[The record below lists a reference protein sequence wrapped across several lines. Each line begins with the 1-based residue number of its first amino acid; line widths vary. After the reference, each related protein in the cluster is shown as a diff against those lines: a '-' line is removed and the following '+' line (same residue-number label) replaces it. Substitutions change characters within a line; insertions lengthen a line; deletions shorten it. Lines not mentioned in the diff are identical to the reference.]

1 MKNNKGQALVEFILI
16 LPVILAILLVIIDL
30 GKIFN
35 EKNTLENTSIDII
48 ELYKNGKSID
58 EIKNK
63 YNDISITTN
72 IENNYLTIKLKKEI
86 EIITPGLNIVLDNP
100 FPIEVER
107 VVYYET

>member
-35 EKNTLENTSIDII
+35 EKNILENTSIDII

-63 YNDISITTN
+63 YRDINITTN
-72 IENNYLTIKLKKEI
+72 IDNNYLTLKLKKEI

-100 FPIEVER
+100 YPIEVER

>member
-1 MKNNKGQALVEFILI
+1 MKNNKGQALVEFVLI

-35 EKNTLENTSIDII
+35 EKNTLENTSVDII

-63 YNDISITTN
+63 YNDIEIKTSID
-72 IENNYLTIKLKKEI
+72 NNYLTINLKKEI
-86 EIITPGLNIVLDNP
+86 EIMTPGLNIVLDNP

>member
-63 YNDISITTN
+63 YNDIFITTN
-72 IENNYLTIKLKKEI
+72 IEDNYLSLKLKKEI

-100 FPIEVER
+100 FVVEVER

>member
-1 MKNNKGQALVEFILI
+1 MKNNKGQVLVEFILI

-48 ELYKNGKSID
+48 ELYKNGKSFD

-72 IENNYLTIKLKKEI
+72 IDNNYLTLKLKKEI

-100 FPIEVER
+100 YIIEVER

>member
-63 YNDISITTN
+63 YLDINITTN
-72 IENNYLTIKLKKEI
+72 IEDNYITIKLKKEI
-86 EIITPGLNIVLDNP
+86 EIITPGLNIFLDNP
-100 FPIEVER
+100 YPIEVER
-107 VVYYET
+107 VVYYEI

>member
-63 YNDISITTN
+63 YNDIFITTN
-72 IENNYLTIKLKKEI
+72 IEDNYLSLKLKKEI

-100 FPIEVER
+100 FIVEVER

>member
-48 ELYKNGKSID
+48 ELYKNRKSID
-58 EIKNK
+58 EIKDK
-63 YNDISITTN
+63 YNDIEINTSVSD
-72 IENNYLTIKLKKEI
+72 NYLTIKLKKEI

>member
-1 MKNNKGQALVEFILI
+1 MKNNKGLALVEFILI

-63 YNDISITTN
+63 YSDINITTN
-72 IENNYLTIKLKKEI
+72 IDNNYLTLKLKKEI

-100 FPIEVER
+100 FVVEVER

>member
-86 EIITPGLNIVLDNP
+86 EIMTPGLNIVLDNP
-100 FPIEVER
+100 YPIEVER

>member
-1 MKNNKGQALVEFILI
+1 MKNNKGQALVEFILV

-58 EIKNK
+58 EIKSK
-63 YNDISITTN
+63 YSDISITTN
-72 IENNYLTIKLKKEI
+72 MEDNYLTLKLKKEI
-86 EIITPGLNIVLDNP
+86 EIIAPGLNIVLDNP
-100 FPIEVER
+100 FIVEVER

>member
-35 EKNTLENTSIDII
+35 EKNTLENTSIDIV

-100 FPIEVER
+100 YPIEVER

>member
-1 MKNNKGQALVEFILI
+1 MKSNKGQALVEFVLI

-63 YNDISITTN
+63 YNDINITTN
-72 IENNYLTIKLKKEI
+72 IDNNYLTLKLKKEI

-100 FPIEVER
+100 FVVEVER

>member
-30 GKIFN
+30 GRIFN

-72 IENNYLTIKLKKEI
+72 IEDNYLTLKLKKEI

-100 FPIEVER
+100 YIIEVER

>member
-63 YNDISITTN
+63 YNDIEINTSID
-72 IENNYLTIKLKKEI
+72 NNYLTINLKKEI

-100 FPIEVER
+100 YIIEVER

>member
-100 FPIEVER
+100 YSIEVER

>member
-48 ELYKNGKSID
+48 ELYKNGKSIE

-72 IENNYLTIKLKKEI
+72 IDNNYLTIKLKKEI

-100 FPIEVER
+100 YPIEVER

>member
-63 YNDISITTN
+63 YNDINITTN
-72 IENNYLTIKLKKEI
+72 IENNYLKIKLKKEI

-100 FPIEVER
+100 YPIEVER

>member
-72 IENNYLTIKLKKEI
+72 IENNYLTLKLKKEI

-100 FPIEVER
+100 FIVEVER

>member
-1 MKNNKGQALVEFILI
+1 MKNNKGQALVEFVLI

-63 YNDISITTN
+63 YNDINITTN
-72 IENNYLTIKLKKEI
+72 IDNNYLTILLKIVI
-86 EIITPGLNIVLDNP
+86 EIITPGLNLVLDNP
-100 FPIEVER
+100 YLIEVER

>member
-58 EIKNK
+58 EIKEK
-63 YNDISITTN
+63 YNDIEIKSN
-72 IENNYLTIKLKKEI
+72 ISDNYLTIKLKKEI
-86 EIITPGLNIVLDNP
+86 EIITPGLNIILDNP
-100 FPIEVER
+100 YIIEVER

>member
-72 IENNYLTIKLKKEI
+72 IDDNYLTLKLKKEI
-86 EIITPGLNIVLDNP
+86 DIITPGLNIILDKP
-100 FPIEVER
+100 YIVEVER
-107 VVYYET
+107 VVYYE

>member
-35 EKNTLENTSIDII
+35 EKNILENTSIDII

-72 IENNYLTIKLKKEI
+72 IDDNYLTVILKKEI
-86 EIITPGLNIVLDNP
+86 DIITPGLNIILDNP
-100 FPIEVER
+100 YIVEVER
-107 VVYYET
+107 VVYYE

>member
-63 YNDISITTN
+63 YNDINITTN
-72 IENNYLTIKLKKEI
+72 MEDNYLTLKLKKEI

-100 FPIEVER
+100 YIIEVER

>member
-100 FPIEVER
+100 YSIEVE
-107 VVYYET
+107 

>member
-35 EKNTLENTSIDII
+35 EKNTLENNSIDII

-63 YNDISITTN
+63 YSDINITTN
-72 IENNYLTIKLKKEI
+72 IDNNYLTLKLKKEI

-100 FPIEVER
+100 FIVEVER

>member
-63 YNDISITTN
+63 YNDIEINTSID
-72 IENNYLTIKLKKEI
+72 NNYLTINLKKEI
-86 EIITPGLNIVLDNP
+86 EIITPGLNLVLDNP
-100 FPIEVER
+100 YLIEVER
-107 VVYYET
+107 VVYYDT

>member
-1 MKNNKGQALVEFILI
+1 MKNNKGQALIEFILI

-63 YNDISITTN
+63 YNDIFITTS
-72 IENNYLTIKLKKEI
+72 IEDNYLSLKLKKEI

-100 FPIEVER
+100 FVVEVER

>member
-48 ELYKNGKSID
+48 ELYKNGKSIN

-63 YNDISITTN
+63 YNDINITIN
-72 IENNYLTIKLKKEI
+72 IDNNYLTIKLKKEI

-100 FPIEVER
+100 YPIEVER

>member
-48 ELYKNGKSID
+48 ELYKNRKSID
-58 EIKNK
+58 EIKDK
-63 YNDISITTN
+63 YNDIEINTSVSD
-72 IENNYLTIKLKKEI
+72 NYLTIKLKKEI

-100 FPIEVER
+100 YPIEVER

>member
-1 MKNNKGQALVEFILI
+1 MKNIKGQALVEFILI

-48 ELYKNGKSID
+48 ELYKNGKSIN

-63 YNDISITTN
+63 YNDINITIN
-72 IENNYLTIKLKKEI
+72 IDNNYLTIKLKKEI

-100 FPIEVER
+100 YPIEVER

>member
-48 ELYKNGKSID
+48 ELYKNGKTID

-63 YNDISITTN
+63 YSDISITTN

-100 FPIEVER
+100 FVVEVER

>member
-58 EIKNK
+58 EIKDK
-63 YNDISITTN
+63 YFDISITTN
-72 IENNYLTIKLKKEI
+72 IDNNYLTLKLKKEI

-100 FPIEVER
+100 FIVEVER

>member
-63 YNDISITTN
+63 NREISITTN

-100 FPIEVER
+100 YPIEVER

>member
-1 MKNNKGQALVEFILI
+1 MKNNKGQALVEFVLI

-72 IENNYLTIKLKKEI
+72 IEDNYLTLKLKKEI

-100 FPIEVER
+100 FVVEVER

>member
-1 MKNNKGQALVEFILI
+1 MRNNKGQALVEFILI

-63 YNDISITTN
+63 YNDIEIKTSID
-72 IENNYLTIKLKKEI
+72 NNYLTIKLKKEI
-86 EIITPGLNIVLDNP
+86 DIITPGLNIILDNP
-100 FPIEVER
+100 YIIEVER

>member
-63 YNDISITTN
+63 YRDISITTN
-72 IENNYLTIKLKKEI
+72 IENNYLTLKLKKEI

-100 FPIEVER
+100 YPIEVER

>member
-100 FPIEVER
+100 YSIEVER
-107 VVYYET
+107 VAYYET

>member
-58 EIKNK
+58 EIKDK

-72 IENNYLTIKLKKEI
+72 IEDNYLTLKLKKEI

-100 FPIEVER
+100 FVVEVER